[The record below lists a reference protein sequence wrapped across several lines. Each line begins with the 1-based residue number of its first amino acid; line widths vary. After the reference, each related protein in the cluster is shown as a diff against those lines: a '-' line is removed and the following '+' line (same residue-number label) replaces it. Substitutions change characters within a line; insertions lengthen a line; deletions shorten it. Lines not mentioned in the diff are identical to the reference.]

1 LFIAKAAT
9 LGKSEICYDAETE
22 IWEYNADDDN
32 DSVDS
37 HYSCSDSDTTTE
49 DSDSDLEP
57 FTLEDDQLC
66 AYVGDEASTYGR
78 GHRV

>member
-1 LFIAKAAT
+1 
-9 LGKSEICYDAETE
+9 
-22 IWEYNADDDN
+22 
-32 DSVDS
+32 VDS

-49 DSDSDLEP
+49 DSDSDLELEP

-66 AYVGDEASTYGR
+66 VYVGDEASTYGR